1 MLSNLKRN
9 LYFTRLNFLYHKG
22 LKDGSITFF
31 DEEFYEKMGST
42 YFNTIP
48 VSIHIKYLKPLLPPG
63 KCYDRNLYMFLCFD
77 DALLVRG
84 DCKYLELEYG
94 KDSSRYGWIEI
105 DDYVYDPSLLMRFE
119 KDIFYKIYLPTNV
132 ERYTKEEYINKNREF
147 YEKVKNTAIE
157 DFMPNGK
164 KRHELCVTI
173 PLLQSIAELST
184 NSEFKKDLDN
194 YLELI
199 KYDEKS
205 VFEEMNKTLKKLF

>member
-1 MLSNLKRN
+1 
-9 LYFTRLNFLYHKG
+9 
-22 LKDGSITFF
+22 
-31 DEEFYEKMGST
+31 MGST

-63 KCYDRNLYMFLCFD
+63 KCYDRSLYMFLCFD
-77 DALLVRG
+77 DALLVCG
-84 DCKYLELEYG
+84 DCKDLELEYG
-94 KDSSRYGWIEI
+94 KDSSGHRWIEI

-119 KDIFYKIYLPTNV
+119 KDIYYKIYLPTNV
-132 ERYTKEEYINKNREF
+132 ERYTKEEYIKKNREF

-157 DFMPNGK
+157 DFMSSGK

-173 PLLQSIAELST
+173 PLLQSIVELST

-205 VFEEMNKTLKKLF
+205 VFEEIDKTLKKLF